1 MSTELRHKFDD
12 TIYVSTIKGNNS
24 NLTLSGGDGNHIVID
39 GVIDF
44 SSATFPDGT
53 LIGNVT
59 GPNSSGANSVVIFN
73 STTGKVIKDSL
84 VSISDTGNIRG
95 SALHNNPDS
104 QGDATEQDIRSGTYT
119 PTLYNVANVSASTV
133 YTCQWMR
140 VGNVVTVSGRVNVT
154 PTLVVTMTELG
165 ISLPIPSNFTSNDQN
180 ECAGT
185 GAGFDHPIN
194 NNIKAAIVSDVANA
208 RAHFKFLSGSA
219 NEHHFWFSF
228 TYVVV

>member
-24 NLTLSGGDGNHIVID
+24 NLTLSGGDGNHIVVD

-59 GPNSSGANSVVIFN
+59 GPNSSGANSVAIFD

-104 QGDATEQDIRSGTYT
+104 QGSATEQDIRSGTYT
-119 PTLYNVANVSASTV
+119 PTLNKTTNILDSMAYA
-133 YTCQWMR
+133 CQWMR
-140 VGNVVTVSGRVNVT
+140 VGNVVTVSGRVDLT
-154 PTLVVTMTELG
+154 PTGIGLTELG
-165 ISLPIPSNFTSNDQN
+165 ISLPVASTFHTPAQN

-185 GAGFDHPIN
+185 ACDIINSKGAIIVADIANVCALLQFD
-194 NNIKAAIVSDVANA
+194 AAAPNP
-208 RAHFKFLSGSA
+208 H
-219 NEHHFWFSF
+219 NFWFSF

>member
-24 NLTLSGGDGNHIVID
+24 NLTLSGGDGNHIIVD

-59 GPNSSGANSVVIFN
+59 GPNSSGANSVAIFD

-95 SALHNNPDS
+95 SAIHNNPDS

-119 PTLYNVANVSASTV
+119 PTLYNVTNILASTA
-133 YTCQWMR
+133 YACQWMR
-140 VGNVVTVSGRVNVT
+140 VGNVVTVSGRVDVDSSGSGS
-154 PTLVVTMTELG
+154 TELG
-165 ISLPIPSNFTSNDQN
+165 ISLPVASTFTSNDQN

-185 GAGFDHPIN
+185 AYDVNNVQGAI
-194 NNIKAAIVSDVANA
+194 IVADVTNA
-208 RAHFKFLSGSA
+208 RAQLQFNAVGPH
-219 NEHHFWFSF
+219 NHNFWFSF

>member
-24 NLTLSGGDGNHIVID
+24 NLTLSGRDGNHIVID

-59 GPNSSGANSVVIFN
+59 GPNSSGANSVAVFD

-119 PTLYNVANVSASTV
+119 PTLYNITNIATSTA
-133 YTCQWMR
+133 YACQWMR
-140 VGNVVTVSGRVNVT
+140 VGNVVTVSGRVDITASGNG
-154 PTLVVTMTELG
+154 LTELG
-165 ISLPIPSNFTSNDQN
+165 ITLPVASAFNAPSQS

-185 GAGFDHPIN
+185 AYDIINPQGAI
-194 NNIKAAIVSDVANA
+194 IVADGINA
-208 RAHFKFLSGSA
+208 RARLQFLATGP
-219 NEHHFWFSF
+219 NNHHFWFSF

>member
-12 TIYVSTIKGNNS
+12 TIYVSTIKGNDS
-24 NLTLSGGDGNHIVID
+24 NLTLSGGDGNHIIVD

-59 GPNSSGANSVVIFN
+59 GPNSSGANSVAIFD

-95 SALHNNPDS
+95 SAIHNNPDS
-104 QGDATEQDIRSGTYT
+104 QGNATEQDIRSGTYT
-119 PTLYNVANVSASTV
+119 PTLNEKTNVSASTA
-133 YTCQWMR
+133 YACQWMR
-140 VGNVVTVSGRVNVT
+140 VGNVVTVSGRVDVT
-154 PTLVVTMTELG
+154 PTLSGSTELG
-165 ISLPIPSNFTSNDQN
+165 ISLPVASTFHTPTQN

-185 GAGFDHPIN
+185 AYDIINSQGANIVADIANSHAQLQFD
-194 NNIKAAIVSDVANA
+194 AATTTGHN
-208 RAHFKFLSGSA
+208 
-219 NEHHFWFSF
+219 FWFSF

>member
-1 MSTELRHKFDD
+1 
-12 TIYVSTIKGNNS
+12 VSTIKGNNS
-24 NLTLSGGDGNHIVID
+24 NLTLSGRDGNHIVID

-53 LIGNVT
+53 VIGNVT

-119 PTLYNVANVSASTV
+119 PTLNEKTNVSASTA
-133 YTCQWMR
+133 YACQWMR
-140 VGNVVTVSGRVNVT
+140 VGNVVTVSGRVDVT
-154 PTLVVTMTELG
+154 AAGLGTTTELG
-165 ISLPIPSNFTSNDQN
+165 ISLPVASTFHTPSQN

-185 GAGFDHPIN
+185 AWDIIKMEGA
-194 NNIKAAIVSDVANA
+194 NIVADI
-208 RAHFKFLSGSA
+208 A
-219 NEHHFWFSF
+219 NSHAQLQFFAQTTSPLNFWFSF